1 MAAPSG
7 LARKSISTG
16 SLFFFCVGASAPMTV
31 LAGGVVQTYALTGV
45 VGVPLSFLVLAGAL
59 AFFTVG
65 YVAMARYVPH
75 AATFYALLARGIGR
89 TWGLVGGTVALVAYN
104 CIQISL
110 YGLLGFTVSTFFN
123 NTGPWWLWALV
134 AWAVVGLLGI
144 LHINVNARV
153 LAVLLVLEIAVILLF
168 DVAAFTHAADGV
180 TVKPLTPNAMFEA
193 GLGSLGGVF
202 ALGVAAFVGYET
214 GPFYG
219 EEARTQRVVAR
230 ASFGALAFI
239 GILYALS
246 SWAMAVTV
254 GVGTVGS
261 GADAA
266 PGVVAAA
273 RTPGPPIPLGVLDQ
287 HYGGA
292 VAKLGN
298 LLLITSIVAAMIS
311 FHNSFARYVFGMAR
325 ERVLPARLGH
335 IRPGARGGAPVGGSL
350 LQSAVALIVI
360 AAFALAGSDPVT
372 TMFTWLSSMAAIG
385 VLLLMFAASLSAIV
399 FFGRGAGSGESLWQR
414 FWAPLFGMVV
424 LGVVLVITMLDLYQV
439 LGTSQFAPLTFIV
452 PGIIVLAVIV
462 GLVWARLLQSNRPEV
477 YRNIGVGE
485 TEPLA
490 VLEHAL
496 ANLKV

>member
-31 LAGGVVQTYALTGV
+31 LAGGVVQTYALTGSI
-45 VGVPLSFLVLAGAL
+45 GVPLSFLVIAAAL
-59 AFFTVG
+59 AFFTVA

-89 TWGLVGGTVALVAYN
+89 TWGLAGGTVALVAYN

-110 YGLLGFTVSTFFN
+110 YGLLGFTVNTFFN

-134 AWAVVGLLGI
+134 AWAVVGLLGV

-153 LAVLLVLEIAVILLF
+153 LAVLLVLEISVIVLF
-168 DVAAFTHAADGV
+168 DIASFTHAAAGV
-180 TVKPLTPNAMFEA
+180 TLKPLAPTALFDS
-193 GLGSLGGVF
+193 GLGALGGVF

-254 GVGTVGS
+254 GVDTVGS

-350 LQSAVALIVI
+350 LQSGIALVVI

-372 TMFTWLSSMAAIG
+372 TMFVWLSAMAAIG
-385 VLLLMFAASLSAIV
+385 VLVLMFAASLSALV
-399 FFGRGAGSGESLWQR
+399 FFGRGAGSGENIWQR
-414 FWAPLFGMVV
+414 VWAPVIGMIV
-424 LGVVLVITMLDLYQV
+424 LAAVLLITILNLDKV
-439 LGTSQFAPLTFIV
+439 LGTTRFGLTLIV
-452 PGIIVLAVIV
+452 PGVTMLALGV
-462 GLVWARLLQSNRPEV
+462 GLVWASVLRSNRPEV

>member
-31 LAGGVVQTYALTGV
+31 LAGGVVQTYALTGS
-45 VGVPLSFLVLAGAL
+45 VGVPLSFLVIAGAL

-219 EEARTQRVVAR
+219 EEARTQRVVTR

-266 PGVVAAA
+266 PGVVGAA

-452 PGIIVLAVIV
+452 PGIIVLAVV
-462 GLVWARLLQSNRPEV
+462 FGLVWARLLQSNRPEV

>member
-1 MAAPSG
+1 MTAPSG
-7 LARKSISTG
+7 LARKSISTS

-45 VGVPLSFLVLAGAL
+45 IGVPVSFLVLAGAL

-75 AATFYALLARGIGR
+75 AATFYALLARGLGR
-89 TWGLVGGTVALVAYN
+89 AWGLAGGTVALVAYN

-110 YGLLGFTVSTFFN
+110 YGLLGVTVSAFFN
-123 NTGPWWLWALV
+123 NTGAWWLWALV

-168 DVAAFTHAADGV
+168 DLAAFTHAADGV
-180 TVKPLTPNAMFEA
+180 TVKPLTPGSLFEA
-193 GLGSLGGVF
+193 GLGGLGGVF
-202 ALGVAAFVGYET
+202 ALGIAAFVGYES

-239 GILYALS
+239 GVLYAVS

-254 GVGTVGS
+254 GVGTVGT
-261 GADAA
+261 GPDAA

-273 RTPGPPIPLGVLDQ
+273 RTPGPPIPLGVLDT

-292 VAKLGN
+292 VSKLGN

-325 ERVLPARLGH
+325 ERVLAARLGH

-350 LQSAVALIVI
+350 LQSAIALVVI

-385 VLLLMFAASLSAIV
+385 VMLLMLATSLSVIV
-399 FFGRGAGSGESLWQR
+399 FFGRGGGSGETLWQR
-414 FWAPLFGMVV
+414 VWAPALGAVV
-424 LGVVLVITMLDLYQV
+424 LAVVLLITMANLYK
-439 LGTSQFAPLTFIV
+439 LLNTPRFALLTWIL
-452 PGIIVLAVIV
+452 PGIIVLAAVV
-462 GLVWARLLQSNRPEV
+462 GLLWARVLQRSRPEV